1 MRPRTCIRAGLI
13 GLLAVLFIPS
23 VAVAQFPGRGVAAK
37 EKTGSELVKLDAY
50 AVADEIRA
58 PGKTML
64 AVRFRIEPKWHIYW
78 KNPGESGT
86 RPEIRI
92 TGPEGLSVG
101 TILWPR
107 PVVFKTAWETTYGY
121 ANDATLLVPVE
132 LDRSA
137 DQPIVLTVE
146 AEWLVCKEMCLFGSG
161 RTTLELAP
169 RDAPITEGA
178 HAKAFAAARARLP
191 RDLAAVPGA
200 QVRLSTP
207 EGDEPPILTLIG
219 PMGDATEATFVPDL
233 TPGVE
238 VGGGLP
244 VAATIADGTFTL
256 DLPLDIEPANS
267 LDGRLAVAGV
277 VLLGNRATDPSFE
290 IRMPLESPGAT
301 GANPDTPVKKPSSG
315 ASNRP

>member
-1 MRPRTCIRAGLI
+1 MRPRTCVRAGLI
-13 GLLAVLFIPS
+13 GLLAVLLGPS
-23 VAVAQFPGRGVAAK
+23 VAVAQFPGRTVPAK
-37 EKTGSELVKLDAY
+37 EKTGSELVTLDAS
-50 AVADEIRA
+50 AVADAIRA
-58 PGKTML
+58 PGTTMV

-86 RPEIRI
+86 PPEIRI
-92 TGPEGLSVG
+92 TGPEGLVAG
-101 TILWPR
+101 PILWPR
-107 PVVFKTAWETTYGY
+107 PVVFRNQWETTYGY
-121 ANDATLLVPVE
+121 ADEATLLVPVRIDRA
-132 LDRSA
+132 LDR
-137 DQPIVLTVE
+137 PVVLTVE
-146 AEWLVCKEMCLFGSG
+146 AEWLVCKEVCLFGSG

-169 RDAPITEGA
+169 RDTPITEGA

-244 VAATIADGTFTL
+244 VAATVADGTFTFE
-256 DLPLDIEPANS
+256 LPLDVDPTNA
-267 LDGRLAVAGV
+267 LDGRLDVAGV
-277 VLLGNRATDPSFE
+277 VLLGDRPTDPSFQ
-290 IRMPLESPGAT
+290 IRMPLESPGGT
-301 GANPDTPVKKPSSG
+301 TANPDAPVRNPASG
-315 ASNRP
+315 APNRP